1 MLSSITPLGERGR
14 NNRWG
19 LTVSAYLVGSTA
31 GGAVVGVAFGALG
44 QAARAA
50 WPGPG
55 DPPAAAALCVLAAV
69 ALGGLVLEAGWRGAR
84 LPTLKRQVD
93 ERWLD
98 GLRGWVYGIGYGF
111 QLGLGVVTIVTS
123 ALTYTT
129 VAAALLSA
137 SWVGGLMIG
146 TTFGLMRALPILLTA
161 RVQGPAELRALHVR
175 NQRWGVWAGWLAVG
189 AQGLVAVGALSTA
202 VAVH

>member
-19 LTVSAYLVGSTA
+19 LTVSAYLTGSTA
-31 GGAVVGVAFGALG
+31 GGATAGLTVGALG
-44 QAARAA
+44 QAVQAH

-55 DPPAAAALCVLAAV
+55 HLPTAALLGVLAVVAV
-69 ALGGLVLEAGWRGAR
+69 AGLVLDLGWPGIG

-98 GLRGWVYGIGYGF
+98 GLRGWVYGVGYGY

-129 VAAALLSA
+129 MAAAFVSA

-146 TTFGLMRALPILLTA
+146 TTFGVARALPVLLTA
-161 RVQGPAELRALHVR
+161 RVHHPAELRALHVR
-175 NQRWGVWAGWLAVG
+175 NERWGVWARRLAVG
-189 AQGLVAVGALSTA
+189 AQAMVAVAALATA
-202 VAVH
+202 VAIR